1 MLEIMVLI
9 VFGAICLFGV
19 SVGIFFLTMSN
30 FMVNRIF
37 KKTMELQKKIMIGCK
52 SNRKLRIPHGVLF
65 FISRVKHGV
74 LWKGVM
80 L

>member
-30 FMVNRIF
+30 FMLDRIF
-37 KKTMELQKKIMIGCK
+37 KKTMELQKKIMEDDDW
-52 SNRKLRIPHGVLF
+52 L
-65 FISRVKHGV
+65 
-74 LWKGVM
+74 
-80 L
+80 